1 LQNNLKRTSRDY
13 LKDLNFIIKEQK
25 WLKNKVNP
33 IKVNLKTWSKF
44 KKESEESLNKYK
56 RP

>member
-1 LQNNLKRTSRDY
+1 MQNNLKRTSRDY
-13 LKDLNFIIKEQK
+13 LKDMNFRIKEQK
-25 WLKNKVNP
+25 RLKNKVNP

-44 KKESEESLNKYK
+44 KKESEESLKNYK